1 VDARPP
7 RSRRHDRGRTYAIGK
22 LRLGS
27 AGVHAR
33 VLLSALTLLAGV
45 LVSSRPAAAEPV
57 ELQLVLAI
65 DASGSVDAR
74 EFDLQLGSI
83 ASAFRDP
90 AVVRAIEAARGGIAV
105 TLMQWSD
112 PGHQMV
118 AVPWMLVGDAD
129 TAAQFAARVL
139 AAGRL
144 IHGETAIAPALLFAQ
159 GLIEESALAARRR
172 AVDVSGDGATN
183 WGVDPDAARDRLV
196 ADGITINGLAIINEQ
211 PELERYYRDHVI
223 GGPAAFV
230 ITAAD
235 YEDYARAIR
244 LKLLREIEGAP
255 VGFKSPPLEG
265 P

>member
-1 VDARPP
+1 M
-7 RSRRHDRGRTYAIGK
+7 
-22 LRLGS
+22 
-27 AGVHAR
+27 
-33 VLLSALTLLAGV
+33 LLAA
-45 LVSSRPAAAEPV
+45 LVPWRPAAADAV

-74 EFDLQLGSI
+74 EFDLQLGGI
-83 ASAFRDP
+83 AAAFRDP
-90 AVVRAIEAARGGIAV
+90 AVVRAIEATNGGIVV

-112 PGHQMV
+112 PGHQVV
-118 AVPWMLVGDAD
+118 AVPWMLVSDAAA
-129 TAAQFAARVL
+129 AAQFAARLL

-172 AVDVSGDGATN
+172 AVDVSGDGASN
-183 WGVDPDAARDRLV
+183 WGRDPDAARDRLV
-196 ADGITINGLAIINEQ
+196 AAGTTVNGLAIINEQ

-230 ITAAD
+230 LAAAD

-244 LKLLREIEGAP
+244 LKLLREIEGTP
-255 VGFKSPPLEG
+255 VGFESLSR
-265 P
+265 